1 MFDYYDISIIPM
13 ILSSFN
19 VQNVI
24 MCGLSDKDV
33 TDYVLSYCLENNHNF
48 IAIDPNCEFEHEII
62 RVYGLNL
69 LSNLSNLWSNFL
81 KWWYGYT
88 VFNELN
94 IIKENNVDFPWVFV
108 CNNVFPHKRRDT
120 YINPSIIPN
129 KFKHKYSS
137 KISYNGC
144 LLMMDITML
153 LKKTLQRM
161 VF

>member
-69 LSNLSNLWSNFL
+69 LSNLSNL
-81 KWWYGYT
+81 
-88 VFNELN
+88 
-94 IIKENNVDFPWVFV
+94 
-108 CNNVFPHKRRDT
+108 
-120 YINPSIIPN
+120 
-129 KFKHKYSS
+129 
-137 KISYNGC
+137 
-144 LLMMDITML
+144 
-153 LKKTLQRM
+153 
-161 VF
+161 